1 MNPTDYQYKINPVTK
16 QKEPVK
22 ISKFEITSEPILIE
36 LTVLAEINEF
46 FKLTGGPT
54 WTA

>member
-1 MNPTDYQYKINPVTK
+1 MNPTDYQYKINPITK

-36 LTVLAEINEF
+36 LTVLSEINAF

-54 WTA
+54 WQA